1 VHRSRPT
8 KINSLHGR
16 PHIHFI
22 ATFGGVKML
31 GPDRSELLTGLN
43 KLCNDINIKSIKQTL
58 KDLIN
63 AHMYLLKEIKCND
76 ILLPLKEINK
86 KPLEIYLKC
95 ADMLIFFEG
104 ICHAISTKYHDRFI
118 YHNIIDKHSKM

>member
-8 KINSLHGR
+8 KLNSLHGR

-31 GPDRSELLTGLN
+31 GPDRSKLLIEIGN
-43 KLCNDINIKSIKQTL
+43 LCNDVNIKQIKQTL
-58 KDLIN
+58 KDLIK

-95 ADMLIFFEG
+95 ADMLIFFEK
-104 ICHAISTKYHDRFI
+104 ICCAIFIKYHDRFI
-118 YHNIIDKHSKM
+118 YYNIIDKHSKV